1 MNIKLLEIIKTPRN
15 RLKMRFRGIREE
27 DDNIAWIDG
36 KWLNDV
42 ERAEQLR
49 IYDEYYREVI
59 FPTYGDDPTNWPI
72 EAVERWVAYS
82 RLERISRCMGDLL
95 EFAIEYFSEAR
106 NPGNPGN
113 WDGFDLTKKEDAAEF
128 HREITDMMNRVSNED
143 TNAKVA
149 VAAPRGHAKS
159 SYLSKAFPIHELLYR
174 RRRYMLLISE
184 TPKVAK
190 ANLDWIRDQ
199 IKYNKKLREDFGE
212 LLSEKDKANIQDNN
226 EGFIAWERDGESRR
240 QVALLES
247 ASVGGSIRGRNWN
260 GMRPDLIVLDDLE
273 DARSGGNASTPEQ
286 RSQLRDWF
294 TQSVIPLGDPKGKRT
309 AFVYMGTT
317 VHHEALLM
325 YVLHDRADFES
336 KIYRA
341 IINEP
346 ERMDLWEECRQIYIN
361 RENKER
367 YNDAKTFYE
376 RNKDEM
382 DRGTKVLWEEGKSIW
397 DLMTWKWDNGSKAFN
412 TEYMN
417 NPIDEDSM
425 IFNPNTFTYWDD
437 DHPSKEFS
445 HNEYIISI
453 GVDMALGKERGD
465 YSAISVVAKHKE
477 NGTINVIDSYGERLK
492 VDEFIEVVVEKVL
505 EWEPDVVAVESVA
518 AQEFFADTLKFEL
531 ANAGYPSYT
540 RLKKI
545 FSRNRKEL
553 RIEAMKPLIENG
565 TLQFSRKH
573 QLLLEQFERYG
584 QGGHDDLPDS
594 LEMAIS
600 ATNEGEPVVRTVKRM
615 NRW

>member
-1 MNIKLLEIIKTPRN
+1 ME
-15 RLKMRFRGIREE
+15 GG
-27 DDNIAWIDG
+27 DSIAWVDG
-36 KWLNDV
+36 KWINDD

-49 IYDEYYREVI
+49 IYDEYYNEVI
-59 FPTYGDDPTNWPI
+59 YPNYGEDPANWPI
-72 EAVERWVAYS
+72 EAIERWSTYV
-82 RLERISRCMGDLL
+82 RIERVNRCMGDLL
-95 EFAIEYFSEAR
+95 EFVIEYFSEAR
-106 NPGNPGN
+106 NPDNPGN
-113 WDGFDLTKKEDAAEF
+113 WDGFDLAEKSEAAEF

-199 IKYNKKLREDFGE
+199 IKYNRKLREDFGE
-212 LLSEKDKANIQDNN
+212 LLSERDKANIQDNN
-226 EGFIAWERDGESRR
+226 EGFIAWERDGESRH

-247 ASVGGSIRGRNWN
+247 ASVGGAIRGRNWN

-273 DARSGGNASTPEQ
+273 DARPGGNASTPEQ
-286 RSQLRDWF
+286 RSALRDWF

-317 VHHEALLM
+317 VHYEALLM
-325 YVLHDRADFES
+325 NVLHDRADFES

-341 IINEP
+341 IINDP
-346 ERMDLWEECRQIYIN
+346 ERMDLWEDCRQIYID

-367 YNDAKTFYE
+367 YNDAKSFYDN
-376 RNKDEM
+376 NKDEM
-382 DRGTKVLWEEGKSIW
+382 EKGSKVLWEDGKSIW

-425 IFNPNTFTYWDD
+425 IFNPANFTYWDD
-437 DHPSKEFS
+437 INLTKEFP
-445 HNEYIISI
+445 HNEYSISI

-465 YSAISVVAKHKE
+465 FSAITVVAKHKE
-477 NGTINVIDSYGERLK
+477 TEITYVVDSYGERIK
-492 VDEFIEVVVEKVL
+492 VDEFIKEVVDKVL
-505 EWEPDVVAVESVA
+505 EWQPDVVAVESVA
-518 AQEFFADTLKFEL
+518 AQEFFADVLKAEL
-531 ANAGYPSYT
+531 ANAGYPAYT

-545 FSRNRKEL
+545 YSRTRKEL
-553 RIEAMKPLIENG
+553 RIEALLPLIENRSI
-565 TLQFSRKH
+565 QFSRRH
-573 QLLLEQFERYG
+573 SLLLEQFERYG

-600 ATNEGEPVVRTVKRM
+600 ATIEGETVVKTVKRM
-615 NRW
+615 NRWR